1 MTPLRILIGCE
12 TSGIGRHRPIY
23 EFPGCVVTERARLR
37 SRSFPG
43 MMEAAAMREAGLAST
58 DAECGALIGRKPN
71 QVLNYKRAGA
81 DRAIALACAAVL
93 AGLPPYGDNP

>member
-1 MTPLRILIGCE
+1 MADAKPQAQPVRIC
-12 TSGIGRHRPIY
+12 P
-23 EFPGCVVTERARLR
+23 
-37 SRSFPG
+37 
-43 MMEAAAMREAGLAST
+43 MREAGLAST